1 MKKKNK
7 IILVLTIVFVCVL
20 NISSY
25 VWATDEEN
33 VVNENITTE
42 NTSSTGNNN
51 QSENTQNENTQEN
64 EDNNKQ
70 EDEKHNENNN
80 NDESDNKS
88 EQDNKAENNN
98 KQDENHNKKQ
108 EENQNKGQQEA
119 EADKLQEVK
128 EIIKSKNIT
137 FNYAHTGKTKTA
149 QYLKKKAKANSKK
162 IIYIKK
168 SKKLTILGEK
178 NNFYKVEY
186 KKGKKKYKGYI
197 KKKYISLNTNFS
209 IKEGNTKTLHPVFT
223 PKNST
228 DKIKYKSSD
237 KSIATVSSAGV
248 ITAMKTGEVKITA
261 TTETGKKDYA
271 VVKVKKNIT
280 KGIWNL
286 NKKAA
291 EIAKTHENVT
301 RIVYGKSVLGQDL
314 EAYEIKGNGENLKV
328 MFIEAAVHGFEDE
341 YPKDAKIIVNLANT
355 LVEYYAKNPK
365 KLKDYTFVIVP
376 CVNPDGT
383 LYGKNNYRADKKN
396 AYGRCTY
403 KGVDINRDFRKKKFK
418 AQESK
423 ALRNLMKKYYDRIKV
438 NIDLH
443 GWEDSVLGDK
453 KIVKAFRKYVGN
465 KKDKSG
471 MYGGKKGY
479 VIKYTSGELKAH
491 SALVEFKNSKSV
503 KAKKVE
509 KAINAL
515 VDIY

>member
-1 MKKKNK
+1 M
-7 IILVLTIVFVCVL
+7 
-20 NISSY
+20 
-25 VWATDEEN
+25 
-33 VVNENITTE
+33 
-42 NTSSTGNNN
+42 
-51 QSENTQNENTQEN
+51 QE
-64 EDNNKQ
+64 Q
-70 EDEKHNENNN
+70 
-80 NDESDNKS
+80 
-88 EQDNKAENNN
+88 
-98 KQDENHNKKQ
+98 
-108 EENQNKGQQEA
+108 
-119 EADKLQEVK
+119 
-128 EIIKSKNIT
+128 
-137 FNYAHTGKTKTA
+137 TA

-168 SKKLTILGEK
+168 SKKVTILGEK
-178 NNFYKVEY
+178 NNFYKVEL

-197 KKKYISLNTNFS
+197 KKKYITLNPNFS
-209 IKEGNTKTLHPVFT
+209 IKEGNTKTLQPVLT

-228 DKIKYKSSD
+228 DKIKYKSSN
-237 KSIATVSSAGV
+237 KSIATVNSAGV

-261 TTETGKKDYA
+261 TTETGKKDYV
-271 VVKVKKNIT
+271 VVKVKKNKT
-280 KGIWNL
+280 RGIWSL

-301 RIVYGKSVLGQDL
+301 RIVYGKSVLGQEL
-314 EAYEIKGNGENLKV
+314 EAYEIKGNGKNSKV
-328 MFIEAAVHGFEDE
+328 MFIEAAVHGFEDD
-341 YPKDAKIIVNLANT
+341 YPKDAKVIVTLANN
-355 LVEYYAKNPK
+355 LVEYYAENPK

-423 ALRNLMKKYYDRIKV
+423 ALRDLMKRYSDRIKV

-471 MYGGKKGY
+471 MYGGKNGY
-479 VIKYTSGELKAH
+479 VISYTSGKLKAH

-503 KAKKVE
+503 KIKNVR
-509 KAINAL
+509 KAINAV
-515 VDIY
+515 VDAY